1 MLKKSKFSSAKP
13 KTPPKK
19 NVGGAGDGVFYDK
32 RGHSWGYRIARD
44 GKDIRKQGFAT
55 KTEAKE
61 ARIKA
66 LAESQEAVSKRTDE
80 DTSVTMEEI
89 YTHYRDFGSTDKR
102 EATLRKQDSL
112 WNNHIKDKFG
122 HRPLI
127 SISVGELSQ
136 FLSDLYEYGSNH
148 NNPRKKELQKDEY
161 EGYAYSYVEGFLKLF
176 YLIYGY
182 ARKQFW
188 ISRDTYC
195 LMCEDKGIRLTMP
208 PKTQEDIDEET
219 IETYTQ
225 EEINRMAE
233 RLKSTGLYT
242 AFLMGYYLGL
252 RISECFSTRWCDISW
267 KEHTIKIHNQLL
279 MQSPHRVIA
288 PCKTLAAN
296 REIDIPDVLYE
307 HLKEKYNEQKEN
319 AKYYGTSYRATET
332 VKIRMGKG
340 PGTDLVGG
348 DFINRQ
354 KNGQLLTTDSMKSW
368 SVKIKDE
375 LGIHFK
381 YHNLRH
387 THASYLAA
395 LNVPMPKLQERL
407 GHKKISTTSKYYFG
421 RNEIADDFMK
431 KAINQL

>member
-1 MLKKSKFSSAKP
+1 MLKKTKFSSAKT

-32 RGHSWGYRIARD
+32 RGHSWGYRITRD

-61 ARIKA
+61 ARIRA

-80 DTSVTMEEI
+80 DTSVTMEEV

-225 EEINRMAE
+225 DEINRMAE
-233 RLKSTGLYT
+233 RLKNTGLYT
-242 AFLMGYYLGL
+242 SFLCGYYLGV
-252 RISECFSTRWCDISW
+252 RISECFGLLWSDVDWE
-267 KEHTIKIHNQLL
+267 KHTIKIRKQLL

-288 PCKTLAAN
+288 PCKTVTAY

-307 HLKEKYNEQKEN
+307 HLKEKYKEQKEDE
-319 AKYYGTSYRATET
+319 KYYGTSYKATET
-332 VKIRMGKG
+332 VKVCMGKG
-340 PGTDLVGG
+340 PGTQLVGG

-368 SVKIKDE
+368 ATKIKDE

-407 GHKKISTTSKYYFG
+407 GHKKITTTSKYYFG